1 MAKKVIEMKDL
12 GKSHIKKHLKM
23 VHPFLKREFRT
34 LEKKELTSKEV
45 FIELFGEKEI
55 FDASKLHAI
64 YEYQK

>member
-1 MAKKVIEMKDL
+1 MAKKIIDLKDL
-12 GKSHIKKHLKM
+12 GKAHVKKHLKM

-45 FIELFGEKEI
+45 FVELFGEKET
-55 FDASKLHAI
+55 FDATKLQAI